1 MRFCPPLMIERD
13 TIEEG
18 LQRFEDS
25 LTQAEREA
33 GLL

>member
-1 MRFCPPLMIERD
+1 MIGRDDVEAGLERFD
-13 TIEEG
+13 
-18 LQRFEDS
+18 QS